1 MALSTV
7 SGNKIQHMNPRYL
20 RNSALIF
27 LPVCPASGMVD
38 FTHADAGTIDGIQ
51 MDSFA

>member
-7 SGNKIQHMNPRYL
+7 SGNKIQRMNPRYL

-38 FTHADAGTIDGIQ
+38 FTHADAGIIDGIQ
-51 MDSFA
+51 TDSFA